1 MKTTVNKQKST
12 KKQKKEKYRINNWSA
27 YNKSLIKRGSINLW
41 IPSDIADWWYG
52 NGKNTYSDRAIETM
66 LTIKAVYKLPLRG
79 TTGFVQSLFAQVGI
93 TLSTPD
99 YSTIS
104 RRAQKLHVVIKRSLK
119 DTTDIILDSTGVKVY
134 GEGEW
139 KVRKHGWS
147 YRRTWKKIHLAIDS
161 RGEIRAVVVTDSDT
175 HDSVPVRQ
183 ILEQETAQI
192 SDFYGDGAFDTT
204 GTYSQL
210 QTRKVTGCHIPPRY
224 DAKIKFHGNLQKP
237 PYPRDENLRAI
248 RNSTRKKWK
257 QESGYHTRSLIETT
271 MYRYKTLFGQ
281 QLSFRTDNNQRAE
294 VMVKCNILNTFTHLC
309 VLDSYKVP

>member
-192 SDFYGDGAFDTT
+192 SDFYGDGAFDTI

-210 QTRKVTGCHIPPRY
+210 QTRKVTGYHIPPRH